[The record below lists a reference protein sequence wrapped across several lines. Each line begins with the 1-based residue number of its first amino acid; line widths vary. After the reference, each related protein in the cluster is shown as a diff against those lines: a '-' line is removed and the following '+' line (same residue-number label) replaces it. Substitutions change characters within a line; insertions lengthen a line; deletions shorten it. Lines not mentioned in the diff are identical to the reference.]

1 VYRDEHVVIGP
12 ANYAYA
18 WVALVKD
25 YFTAMVLMES
35 IPMRQRGL
43 RKGGACGA
51 WFSEPG
57 KIDLGALLLQE
68 SP

>member
-1 VYRDEHVVIGP
+1 MYRDEHVVIGP

-43 RKGGACGA
+43 RKGGGLR
-51 WFSEPG
+51 G
-57 KIDLGALLLQE
+57 VVLGTG
-68 SP
+68 